1 MTLVKIWEGTLHKSM
16 SEGIF
21 SITSDE
27 GIYVRASMKCT

>member
-21 SITSDE
+21 SVTGTE
-27 GIYVRASMKCT
+27 VIYARASMKCI